1 MVTDPLDEEPSQET
15 QHQHPEQRRQ
25 RVARSGIMWMLN
37 RRLNPSAVR
46 GMTAPTFADAF
57 TGFRIN
63 ITVTPRS
70 GTLLRAPERPEGPKE
85 EEHAFR

>member
-1 MVTDPLDEEPSQET
+1 MATDPLSEEPS
-15 QHQHPEQRRQ
+15 PGSRYAQRM
-25 RVARSGIMWMLN
+25 ARSGIMWVLN

-46 GMTAPTFADAF
+46 GMSSAECADAF

-63 ITVTPRS
+63 ITVTPRAS
-70 GTLLRAPERPEGPKE
+70 TLLRAPERPEGPKE